1 MPVNKFGVSSIAAA
15 AIISSSTKSTI
26 NKIDGIPLGAFPA
39 THYGTFDFIYDA
51 DPTDQVVPASNAGD
65 YVFVVESSG
74 GLGASD
80 PDSKIHVYDVASNSS
95 APTGFSWSPPLS
107 DVPDF
112 KEANEIMINGNDMFI
127 AYRWQ
132 NPDQSNTDPSK
143 LVKFNNFSVDFSG
156 STITYDSVEIAD
168 LATKGCHALTRD
180 DTYGY
185 ANYRG
190 SVLDWGSFEP
200 PLTKFNL
207 SGPLTVAN
215 GTPVDGG
222 LTVNSTP
229 QEWYGNLYD
238 GTFDYFDGQDQLGSN
253 DLVCQGDYLYY
264 PTYAMALNPNQI
276 FSDSTVKAVLSIC
289 RSPVSN
295 LLAPPEV
302 LYCLDPSKTGLPGS
316 SLSFT
321 TMVCNGDYLYGF
333 FARVTSRIS
342 LFSVNLTD
350 PRINSLNV
358 IGSTVMSSTNSGDN
372 VGKAHNIELFGDKL
386 IVTCQDSSFVGVYYQ
401 SDLSEVGHV
410 FVGEL
415 DSSLIGIGMT
425 DDLAVYGNYAYLPFE
440 GYAAPGT
447 ANKLYSLDLT
457 NISTSGLT
465 LVDTYTNLP
474 FGATNSSMVV

>member
-26 NKIDGIPLGAFPA
+26 NKIDGIPLDAFPA
-39 THYGTFDFIYDA
+39 THYGTFDFISDPN
-51 DPTDQVVPASNAGD
+51 PTDQVVPDSDAGD
-65 YVFVVESSG
+65 YVFVLESSG

-95 APTGFSWSPPLS
+95 APTSFSWSPPSS

-127 AYRWQ
+127 AYRFQ
-132 NPDQSNTDPSK
+132 NPDQSNADPSK
-143 LVKFNNFSVDFSG
+143 LVKFNNFSVDFSS

-185 ANYRG
+185 ANYR
-190 SVLDWGSFEP
+190 SDLFVSDYSFEP

-207 SGPLTVAN
+207 SGPLTVES

-222 LTVNSTP
+222 LTANSTP
-229 QEWYGNLYD
+229 QEWYGNLYN
-238 GTFDYFDGQDQLGSN
+238 GTFDAFNGPDQLGAN

-264 PTYAMALNPNQI
+264 PTLAHALNPNQI
-276 FSDSTVKAVLSIC
+276 FPDSTRTYVVSIC
-289 RSPVSN
+289 RGPVSN

-302 LYCLDPSKTGLPGS
+302 LYCLDPSTTGSNVFGLN
-316 SLSFT
+316 FT
-321 TMVCNGDYLYGF
+321 LMVCKGDYLYGF
-333 FARVTSRIS
+333 FGQTVNITS

-350 PRINSLNV
+350 PRIKSLNV
-358 IGSTVMSSTNSGDN
+358 IGSTVSSSTNSGDN
-372 VGKAHNIELFGDKL
+372 FGKAHNIELFGDKL

-401 SDLSEVGHV
+401 SDLSELGHV

-415 DSSLIGIGMT
+415 DSSLIGVGIT

-440 GYAAPGT
+440 DSSGT

-457 NISTSGLT
+457 NVSTSGLT
-465 LVDTYTNLP
+465 LVDTYTKSP
-474 FGATNSSMVV
+474 YGATNSSMVV

>member
-26 NKIDGIPLGAFPA
+26 NKIDGIPLDAFPA
-39 THYGTFDFIYDA
+39 THYGTFEFINDPN
-51 DPTDQVVPASNAGD
+51 PTDQVVPDSDAGD
-65 YVFVVESSG
+65 YVFVLESSG
-74 GLGASD
+74 GLDASD

-95 APTGFSWSPPLS
+95 APTFFSWSPPLS

-127 AYRWQ
+127 AYRFQ
-132 NPDQSNTDPSK
+132 NPDQSNADPSK

-156 STITYDSVEIAD
+156 SAITYDSVEIAD
-168 LATKGCHALTRD
+168 LGTKGCHALTRD

-185 ANYRG
+185 ANYR
-190 SVLDWGSFEP
+190 SNIFVSDYSFEP

-207 SGPLTVAN
+207 SGPLTVEN

-238 GTFDYFDGQDQLGSN
+238 GTFNYFDGPDQLGAN

-276 FSDSTVKAVLSIC
+276 FSDSTRQYVVSIC

-295 LLAPPEV
+295 LLAPPKV
-302 LYCLDPSKTGLPGS
+302 LYCLDPSTTGPPGQN
-316 SLSFT
+316 LNFT
-321 TMVCNGDYLYGF
+321 MMVCNGDYMYGF
-333 FARVTSRIS
+333 CSRSASRIS

-358 IGSTVMSSTNSGDN
+358 IGSTVASSTNSGDN
-372 VGKAHNIELFGDKL
+372 SGEAHNIELFGDKL
-386 IVTCQDSSFVGVYYQ
+386 IVTCQNSSFVGVYYQ

-415 DSSLIGIGMT
+415 DSSVIGVGIT

-440 GYAAPGT
+440 DFSGIE
-447 ANKLYSLDLT
+447 NKFYSLDLT

-465 LVDTYTNLP
+465 LVDTYTNAP
-474 FGATNSSMVV
+474 YGATNSSMVV

>member
-15 AIISSSTKSTI
+15 AIISGSTKSTI
-26 NKIDGIPLGAFPA
+26 NKIDGIPLGAFPT
-39 THYGTFDFIYDA
+39 THYGDFDFIYDA

-65 YVFVVESSG
+65 YVFVLESSG
-74 GLGASD
+74 GLSASD
-80 PDSKIHVYDVASNSS
+80 PDSKIHVYDVASNSINPS
-95 APTGFSWSPPLS
+95 GFSWSPPLS

-112 KEANEIMINGNDMFI
+112 KQANEIMINGNDMFI
-127 AYRWQ
+127 AYRFQ
-132 NPDQSNTDPSK
+132 NPDQSTADPSK
-143 LVKFNNFSVDFSG
+143 LVKFNNFAVDFSG

-168 LATKGCHALTRD
+168 LGSKGCHALTRD

-190 SVLDWGSFEP
+190 KSVTSDYFFEP

-207 SGPLTVAN
+207 SGTLTVEN

-229 QEWYGNLYD
+229 QEWFGNLYD
-238 GTFDYFDGQDQLGSN
+238 GTFDYFDGPDQFGAN

-264 PTYAMALNPNQI
+264 PAYAMATSPNQL
-276 FSDSTVKAVLSIC
+276 FSDSTRQFVAGIF

-295 LLAPPEV
+295 LLAPPEL
-302 LYCLDPSKTGLPGS
+302 LYCLDP
-316 SLSFT
+316 T
-321 TMVCNGDYLYGF
+321 TTNTPSGQIQYTLMVCNGDYLYGF
-333 FARVTSRIS
+333 YNRIARSIS
-342 LFSVNLTD
+342 VFSVNLTD
-350 PRINSLNV
+350 PRINSLNI
-358 IGSTVMSSTNSGDN
+358 IGSTVQSSTNSGDN
-372 VGKAHNIELFGDKL
+372 NGQAHNIELFGDKL
-386 IVTCQDSSFVGVYYQ
+386 IVTLLGSSFVGVYNQ

-415 DSSLIGIGMT
+415 DSSLIGIGIT

-440 GYAAPGT
+440 DFSTGLV
-447 ANKLYSLDLT
+447 NSLYSLDLT

-465 LVDTYTNLP
+465 LVDTYTNAP